1 MKISWSSL
9 YTVVLALW
17 VGGMSIFTFLVAPAI
32 FKSYGR
38 DMASDIVGHIFPGYF
53 LYDLILA
60 AAALALFFLIG
71 VERKAFASR
80 LSLVL
85 LVAALIVN
93 AFIVFK
99 LYPEAAKAKLEV
111 TSFERESS
119 DSPARRKFT
128 RLHGLSATLNFFL
141 LVDGITLLIAVP
153 KIKNR

>member
-1 MKISWSSL
+1 MKITCFSF
-9 YTVVLALW
+9 YNVVLALW

-32 FKSYGR
+32 FKSYGK
-38 DMASDIVGHIFPGYF
+38 DMASDIVGHIFPRYF

-60 AAALALFFLIG
+60 AVALTLFFLIT

-85 LVAALIVN
+85 LAAALIVN
-93 AFIVFK
+93 VFIVFK
-99 LYPEAAKAKLEV
+99 LYPEAVRAKQEV
-111 TSFERESS
+111 TSFERESP

-128 RLHGLSATLNFFL
+128 RLHAVSATLNLFL

-153 KIKNR
+153 AIKK